1 MTNRSFC
8 SVYYMK
14 SKMIA
19 WVLFASIQLLSL
31 QASLAFAPAS
41 MHSRSSTALFGLLE
55 WRTEQATHEGEVSPL
70 LLLPYS
76 ESDILLPGQASK
88 VVLKEGRHFDMV
100 EEAIEDYQ
108 SIIGQAMMGDDQ
120 MGSTLS
126 LCHIVDTD
134 VDSGYRGKITMTLFL
149 ESVGRAT
156 LDELLRLKPVPLG
169 YCCELKE
176 DWTNQETDE
185 LLRLQHEI
193 ESVVEDL
200 DRLSPNDETS
210 AFQTRYNGALQALG
224 NVDQE
229 EKSQPKVGEGIES
242 CSWAVFAAL
251 SVLDNSFERRVALES
266 ATVMD
271 RLRYGLDR
279 ANEVRAT
286 KQRQADQYSLLDDGS
301 FQ

>member
-1 MTNRSFC
+1 
-8 SVYYMK
+8 MK
-14 SKMIA
+14 WA
-19 WVLFASIQLLSL
+19 LVVSIQLLSL
-31 QASLAFAPAS
+31 QTSLAFAPVLP
-41 MHSRSSTALFGLLE
+41 SRQSSTALFGFLE

-76 ESDILLPGQASK
+76 ESDILLPGQRSK

-100 EEAIEDYQ
+100 EEAIEEYQ

-120 MGSTLS
+120 LASTLS
-126 LCHIVDTD
+126 LCQIVDTD
-134 VDSGYRGKITMTLFL
+134 VDSGYRGKITMTLSL

-156 LDELLRLKPVPLG
+156 LEELLRLKPVPLG
-169 YCCELKE
+169 YCSELTE

-185 LLRLQHEI
+185 LQRLQHEI
-193 ESVVEDL
+193 ESVVEEL

-210 AFQTRYNGALQALG
+210 AFQTRYNGALRALG
-224 NVDQE
+224 KVDQK
-229 EKSQPKVGEGIES
+229 EKAQRNGIGA
-242 CSWAVFAAL
+242 CSWAVFASL
-251 SVLDNSFERRVALES
+251 SVLENSFEPRVALES
-266 ATVMD
+266 PSVMD